1 MSWFALHFTLFIIK
15 GSQNMNSDRAGTWKQ
30 ELKQRLWR
38 TWKQELKQR
47 PWRSVDYWLAPS
59 RLAQPAFL

>member
-30 ELKQRLWR
+30 ELKQR
-38 TWKQELKQR
+38 